1 MQRQLIVGATAA
13 GTTLVDFPLVTNK
26 ILGTKFKVV
35 RGYDATPQINVAIER
50 GEVEGIGGIGWQSI
64 KTQVPRW
71 IAEKRITVIAQY
83 GFKRD
88 AELADAPT
96 MLELAKTDTDRA
108 ALTMMSART
117 EYGRP
122 YFAPP
127 EVPPARVEAL
137 RRAFDATM
145 SDADFMADAAQLQ
158 LELSPMRGEEVQAL
172 VGKLAQTPPET
183 VARVR
188 AALEGP

>member
-1 MQRQLIVGATAA
+1 M
-13 GTTLVDFPLVTNK
+13 
-26 ILGTKFKVV
+26 
-35 RGYDATPQINVAIER
+35 ER
-50 GEVEGIGGIGWQSI
+50 GEVEGIGGIGWQSV
-64 KTQVPRW
+64 KTQVPQW
-71 IAEKRITVIAQY
+71 IAEKKITVIAQY
-83 GFKRD
+83 GLQRD
-88 AELADAPT
+88 PELANAAT
-96 MLELAKTDTDRA
+96 MLELARTDADRA
-108 ALTMMSART
+108 ALTMMFART

-127 EVPPARVEAL
+127 DVPPARIEAL

-145 SDADFMADAAQLQ
+145 NDPDFVADAAQLQ

-172 VGKLAQTPPET
+172 VAKLARTPPEI